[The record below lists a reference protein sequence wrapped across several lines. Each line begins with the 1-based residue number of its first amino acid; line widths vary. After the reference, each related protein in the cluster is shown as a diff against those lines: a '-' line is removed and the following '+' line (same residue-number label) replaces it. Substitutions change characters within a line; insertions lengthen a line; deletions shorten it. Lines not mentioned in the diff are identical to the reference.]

1 MNVKMLNRWQSLRRR
16 LVTSLKL
23 VAFAAAAGGAV
34 YWLRFAPVSV
44 SLDQVTHGDIVHEV
58 MGTGTLEAH
67 FKSTISPKISGR
79 LHEVLAD
86 QGDQVEA
93 RKPLIRLDNQ
103 ELTQQVEM
111 AEASVTAAQAAIDR
125 LAADQAQAHA
135 IIVQAENDFARTLKL
150 SQTKTSTLTDL
161 DKAKEALGVA
171 RAGVSRSDAALAEG
185 RKQVLVAERTLAYRQ
200 ALLDD
205 TIIVAPFDGLIVQRF
220 RDPGDIAVP
229 GSPVLSLISTKELWI
244 TAWVDETEMSHV
256 SVGQPARVVFRSEPD
271 RTYGGEVTRL
281 GRQADRETREFTV
294 DVRTLELPKNWAVGQ
309 RAEVYI
315 KTASKTG
322 VTLVRAQFL
331 RWRDGKPGVFVREG
345 QYAAWRDVTLGL
357 HGRESIEVVSGLE
370 PGDWVLVPTNAESS
384 SIEGRRISAP

>member
-1 MNVKMLNRWQSLRRR
+1 MNVKILDLWRSLRRW
-16 LVTSLKL
+16 LVLSLKL
-23 VAFAAAAGGAV
+23 VAFAAVVGGAV

-44 SLDQVTHGDIVHEV
+44 SLDQVTRGDIVHEV

-67 FKSTISPKISGR
+67 YKATISPKISGR
-79 LHEVLAD
+79 LYEVLAD
-86 QGDQVEA
+86 QGDRVKA
-93 RKPLIRLDNQ
+93 RSPLVRLDDE
-103 ELTQQVEM
+103 ELKQQVEM
-111 AEASVTAAQAAIDR
+111 GQGSVMAAQAAIDR
-125 LAADQAQAHA
+125 LKADQAQAHA
-135 IIVQAENDFARTLKL
+135 ILIEAESDFARTLKL
-150 SQTKTSTLTDL
+150 SQTKARTQEDL

-185 RKQVLVAERTLAYRQ
+185 RKQVLVAERTRAYHQ

-244 TAWVDETEMSHV
+244 TAWVDETEMSQV
-256 SVGQPARVVFRSEPD
+256 SVGQPARLVFRSEPD
-271 RTYGGEVTRL
+271 RPYRGEVTRL

-315 KTASKTG
+315 ETARKTG

-331 RWRDGKPGVFVREG
+331 RWRDGKPGIFVRQG

-370 PGDWVLVPTNAESS
+370 PGDWVMVPTNAENT
-384 SIEGRRISAP
+384 SIEGRRISVP